1 MAELLL
7 QAFNK
12 TVERLLAFLSS
23 LIDTG
28 IFQYLHEYQTDLLLY
43 DTVDVLSSD
52 GICLLY
58 TSSRRDIIF
67 LPMIS
72 MTGNS

>member
-1 MAELLL
+1 MKQLLL

-12 TVERLLAFLSS
+12 TVESLLSFLGS

-43 DTVDVLSSD
+43 DTVDVQWIWLRKVI
-52 GICLLY
+52 GAI
-58 TSSRRDIIF
+58 
-67 LPMIS
+67 
-72 MTGNS
+72 